1 MNTDVIK
8 LESVTQFNTER
19 GQRTLHPLVSILEQ
33 SKSKLIETRRYISE
47 LYIIFFKDVRCE
59 DIKYGRSHYDYQAET
74 LIFISPGQ
82 VFGFDEPS
90 KLIQP
95 NGWALVIHP
104 DFFRGTSLGRNIQ
117 HYSFFS
123 YDTSEALH
131 VSDREKQVV
140 MDCFY
145 KIKEELEQNID
156 KHSKTLVISRIE
168 LFLNY
173 CMRFYE
179 RQFIMREEINK
190 DILVRFETLLSNY
203 FQSELPQ
210 TIGLPSVSY
219 CADKLHISPNY
230 FGDLVKKETGI
241 TAQEFIHR
249 KVIDLAKEIVFDR
262 TRSISE
268 IGYGLGFKYPSHFT
282 RLFKQYVG
290 QSPNEYRMLMRIN

>member
-1 MNTDVIK
+1 
-8 LESVTQFNTER
+8 
-19 GQRTLHPLVSILEQ
+19 
-33 SKSKLIETRRYISE
+33 
-47 LYIIFFKDVRCE
+47 
-59 DIKYGRSHYDYQAET
+59 
-74 LIFISPGQ
+74 
-82 VFGFDEPS
+82 
-90 KLIQP
+90 
-95 NGWALVIHP
+95 
-104 DFFRGTSLGRNIQ
+104 
-117 HYSFFS
+117 
-123 YDTSEALH
+123 
-131 VSDREKQVV
+131 
-140 MDCFY
+140 
-145 KIKEELEQNID
+145 
-156 KHSKTLVISRIE
+156 
-168 LFLNY
+168 
-173 CMRFYE
+173 
-179 RQFIMREEINK
+179 MREEINK